1 MGRLDGKVAIVT
13 GSSSGIGRAIA
24 TAFAREGASVVCA
37 DIRRSARENG
47 YEDDIERDTDAV
59 IADLG
64 AKVEYCE
71 CDVTKADQVQAAID
85 HAVSAFGRV
94 DVMVNNAGVDLGPNT
109 IVEETEEQ
117 WDLTMAINAKG
128 VFLGCKAAITQ
139 MMKQPEP
146 QGRGSRGK
154 VINVAS
160 MAGLVA
166 LWDGPAYCA
175 SKGAVINLTRQV
187 AVDFAAHR
195 INVTALC
202 PGPTESGLSRQFLED
217 AECRTAFHAA
227 VPWPDFQR
235 PEDVANAAVFLAS
248 DESTQITG
256 SCLMV
261 EGGYTAR

>member
-64 AKVEYCE
+64 ARVEYCE
-71 CDVTKADQVQAAID
+71 CDVTKADQVQAAVD
-85 HAVSAFGRV
+85 RAVSAFGRV

-117 WDLTMAINAKG
+117 WDLTMAINTKG

-139 MMKQPEP
+139 MMKQPGP

-166 LWDGPAYCA
+166 LWDGPGTAPP
-175 SKGAVINLTRQV
+175 KGR
-187 AVDFAAHR
+187 
-195 INVTALC
+195 
-202 PGPTESGLSRQFLED
+202 
-217 AECRTAFHAA
+217 
-227 VPWPDFQR
+227 
-235 PEDVANAAVFLAS
+235 
-248 DESTQITG
+248 
-256 SCLMV
+256 
-261 EGGYTAR
+261 